1 MDFFD
6 SSTFIAAVSE
16 DDPDHEASAR
26 AWRLSKKR
34 ALYAH
39 ALLETFSILSGGRHP
54 AALTPGDAAELIRL
68 NVSTR
73 GVRLIDIPSAAI
85 LDYLPGA
92 ERAGVRGGAVYDFM
106 HLAAARVS
114 GAKRIVTLNVRHF
127 VAAAPDLAPI
137 IVHPADFQTA

>member
-16 DDPDHEASAR
+16 DDPEHEVSAR
-26 AWRLSKKR
+26 AWRTSKKR
-34 ALYAH
+34 VLYAH

-54 AALTPGDAAELIRL
+54 AALTPGDAAKLIRL
-68 NVSTR
+68 NVTNS
-73 GVRLIDIPSAAI
+73 GVRLIDIPAAAI
-85 LDYLPGA
+85 LDLLTDA
-92 ERAGVRGGAVYDFM
+92 ERIGVRGGAVYDYM

-127 VAAAPDLAPI
+127 VAAAPDLAGI
-137 IVHPADFQTA
+137 IAHPAEL